1 MYHKKI
7 QQHIQVLLTLM
18 GLYTVRWNET
28 GRANANANANAN
40 ALIPILFLTFDKTY
54 LHLYY

>member
-28 GRANANANANAN
+28 GRANANANA
-40 ALIPILFLTFDKTY
+40 LIPILFLTFDKTY